1 LVRKR
6 INLAPRSSGG
16 AIRQARQTERLTRG
30 QDLVGT
36 LRAALLERLYPGRR
50 SHGWFLRLIRRWDG
64 GEMRS
69 SHLRRMLRRH
79 DGVTVGDYSYGP
91 VLRRGLL
98 PRGTSVGR
106 WCSVGQGLIV
116 RRRDH
121 PIERITQHPFF
132 YNAKLGLVARD
143 TIALDSDNPLAIGN
157 DVWIGDRVTIV
168 SGCRSIGDGAVI
180 AAGAVVTRDVPP
192 FAIVG
197 GVPAKLLRSRFPPQV
212 AELVAQSRWWEFDVE
227 TVADWGPALFEALTP
242 QGAAA
247 LVRRCEALRTSLVTP
262 DLIRGP
268 ASFASSIRTVKRTE
282 RELGSSSG

>member
-6 INLAPRSSGG
+6 INLAPRSSDG
-16 AIRQARQTERLTRG
+16 AIRQARQTKRLTRG
-30 QDLVGT
+30 QNLVGT

-69 SHLRRMLRRH
+69 SHLRHMLRRH
-79 DGVTVGDYSYGP
+79 DGVAVGDYSYGP
-91 VLRRGLL
+91 ILHRGLL

-143 TIALDSDNPLAIGN
+143 TIPLDEENPLTIGN

-180 AAGAVVTRDVPP
+180 AWSRATCRPSPSSAACRPSCCARAFRPKSPRWSRNRAGGNSTWKQWPA
-192 FAIVG
+192 G
-197 GVPAKLLRSRFPPQV
+197 GWRCWSR
-212 AELVAQSRWWEFDVE
+212 
-227 TVADWGPALFEALTP
+227 
-242 QGAAA
+242 
-247 LVRRCEALRTSLVTP
+247 
-262 DLIRGP
+262 
-268 ASFASSIRTVKRTE
+268 
-282 RELGSSSG
+282 